1 MMPAPAF
8 AARPARPTAIT
19 RLRPATRLAV
29 LGLGLLTS
37 IALPASFLVLWLSL
51 LALLLLRS
59 GVTVADLV
67 GAATPWW
74 PLAVVIV
81 VIHTLTTTE
90 VAPLGHPSWIGAV
103 AGLVALARV
112 AATILCLWLF
122 MRSGDLTDLTAGLS
136 WWLQPLRPL
145 IGDPVRVGVVLA
157 VALGAAPRALADARR
172 IDAVVRLRRSVAT
185 TGFTDR
191 NETPDGGGLQQQ
203 WARWWRRGRDRAQ
216 LVVPLVEGIFRRADG
231 MSLALA
237 GRLPRPDLM
246 QAGPTAAEA
255 VVLGIWSVAGGLL
268 WFLLN
273 KPG

>member
-37 IALPASFLVLWLSL
+37 IALPASFLVLWLIL
-51 LALLLLRS
+51 LVLLLSRS
-59 GVTVADLV
+59 GVTVSDLV
-67 GAATPWW
+67 GAAAPWW

-90 VAPLGHPSWIGAV
+90 AAPLGHPSWTGAV

-112 AATILCLWLF
+112 ATTILCLWLF
-122 MRSGDLTDLTAGLS
+122 MRSGDLTELTAGLS

-172 IDAVVRLRRSVAT
+172 IDAVVRLRRAVAT
-185 TGFTDR
+185 TAAADR
-191 NETPDGGGLQQQ
+191 NDTAGRERLQPP
-203 WARWWRRGRDRAQ
+203 WTRWWRRGRR
-216 LVVPLVEGIFRRADG
+216 PRPWRPRRAVLRFVAPS
-231 MSLALA
+231 SLSYPSWVPPTVISS
-237 GRLPRPDLM
+237 RLY
-246 QAGPTAAEA
+246 
-255 VVLGIWSVAGGLL
+255 
-268 WFLLN
+268 
-273 KPG
+273 